1 MENWFLYN
9 IELWRRSFLSQ
20 KGQEAH
26 LEPRHKGMDKHGLP
40 RRLWPPRVGKWG
52 SEESFEC
59 SQVGPGTPT
68 CWLVCLRESR
78 WETVTRLEGS
88 RDLVSSP
95 IPQGP
100 LQLWNP
106 SHLCF
111 MRVRH
116 GGARRYPFNPSCTM
130 LHQTSACCSLV
141 PHSYRKSGEGRNGIV
156 PVYRRV

>member
-1 MENWFLYN
+1 MSNFRSMSSTFKNPLNFYLYPLGSNNLFTQSYINW
-9 IELWRRSFLSQ
+9 WRTDFFTILNCKVDLSCLQ
-20 KGQEAH
+20 KV
-26 LEPRHKGMDKHGLP
+26 RKHTWSQDTRGWTSIGCP
-40 RRLWPPRVGKWG
+40 GGCDHQGWG

-78 WETVTRLEGS
+78 WETVTCLEGS

-111 MRVRH
+111 MR
-116 GGARRYPFNPSCTM
+116 GKTWWG
-130 LHQTSACCSLV
+130 
-141 PHSYRKSGEGRNGIV
+141 
-156 PVYRRV
+156 